1 MMIEFAVALP
11 FWSNKAAAAILIML
25 MNLFAL
31 AALTLLRRGYFAA
44 ASWLYLCST
53 WLISTV
59 IIILGGGARNTDTV
73 FYFGLSISAAW
84 LVGYRAALLIGGA
97 CVGSYLIMAILEVN
111 GVVMPHYF
119 TGEPIPNWVNFVAA
133 MVTAAVPVGWTL
145 QRLKIALARSQEA
158 EAALREHQE
167 HLGELVQQR
176 TAQLV
181 EARDL
186 AQAANRAKTVFLA
199 NMSHELRTPLNAI
212 LGFSAIVRSDNGL
225 SEQHRKDL
233 EIVGSSGEHLLG
245 LIDDVLDMAKI
256 ETGDIIAE
264 IASFDLEALVHDTV
278 NMMRERAQAK
288 NLELSLDVS
297 VETPQFVRSDPGKV
311 RQVLTNLVG
320 NALKYTDQGSVVVRV
335 DAGPG
340 DNPQQLM
347 LAFDVMDTGIGI
359 APEDQARIFDPF
371 VQAGGTRT
379 RKGTGLGLS
388 ISRHIVQLLGGTIQ
402 VDSAPGRGS
411 RFRVEVPAE
420 KAEACEVTIENADVQ
435 QVVCLEPGQPDY
447 RILIVEDQSEN
458 RILLE
463 RLLQSA
469 GFEVQWAED
478 GAKAVEIFEAWRP
491 HFIWMD
497 LRIPVI
503 SGMEAAR
510 RIRQLEGGQ
519 EVKIVAVTAS
529 TFASQRDEVLG
540 AGMDDFLRKPYRS
553 REIFDCMAQH
563 LGVRY
568 VYGARPQA
576 ARGDSPAILRPEDL
590 AVLPAALRDE
600 LEKAVIS
607 LDRNRI
613 ALLVSQVSEQNASLG
628 AGLARLAERYT
639 YSPILHALE
648 NCKSRF
654 SRANA

>member
-1 MMIEFAVALP
+1 
-11 FWSNKAAAAILIML
+11 
-25 MNLFAL
+25 
-31 AALTLLRRGYFAA
+31 
-44 ASWLYLCST
+44 
-53 WLISTV
+53 
-59 IIILGGGARNTDTV
+59 
-73 FYFGLSISAAW
+73 
-84 LVGYRAALLIGGA
+84 
-97 CVGSYLIMAILEVN
+97 
-111 GVVMPHYF
+111 
-119 TGEPIPNWVNFVAA
+119 
-133 MVTAAVPVGWTL
+133 
-145 QRLKIALARSQEA
+145 
-158 EAALREHQE
+158 
-167 HLGELVQQR
+167 
-176 TAQLV
+176 
-181 EARDL
+181 
-186 AQAANRAKTVFLA
+186 
-199 NMSHELRTPLNAI
+199 
-212 LGFSAIVRSDNGL
+212 
-225 SEQHRKDL
+225 
-233 EIVGSSGEHLLG
+233 
-245 LIDDVLDMAKI
+245 
-256 ETGDIIAE
+256 
-264 IASFDLEALVHDTV
+264 
-278 NMMRERAQAK
+278 
-288 NLELSLDVS
+288 
-297 VETPQFVRSDPGKV
+297 
-311 RQVLTNLVG
+311 
-320 NALKYTDQGSVVVRV
+320 
-335 DAGPG
+335 
-340 DNPQQLM
+340 
-347 LAFDVMDTGIGI
+347 
-359 APEDQARIFDPF
+359 
-371 VQAGGTRT
+371 
-379 RKGTGLGLS
+379 
-388 ISRHIVQLLGGTIQ
+388 
-402 VDSAPGRGS
+402 
-411 RFRVEVPAE
+411 
-420 KAEACEVTIENADVQ
+420 
-435 QVVCLEPGQPDY
+435 
-447 RILIVEDQSEN
+447 VEDQSEN

-576 ARGDSPAILRPEDL
+576 ARGDSPVILRPEDL

-654 SRANA
+654 SKANA